1 MYNCHQYTGWLLYTG
16 QLAEGKRQQ
25 KILGSCL
32 VTATYKAVYTGVTVY
47 IVLFTS
53 WEVGTGRNCAWGR
66 PQVVLRSRLRA
77 QFLPIQTSQ
86 PLNNIFIV
94 FLLKLKS
101 FRKFT
106 LALCWCRAHLYWRS
120 SRSIA
125 KPKQNIT
132 TWFLTCNLYY
142 HNVIKLSLEW
152 RKVSW

>member
-1 MYNCHQYTGWLLYTG
+1 MFNVIIIIIIIIYYLFGANIYMNIFKCAKCKQSNLCTTVPLGKWQDDQYTGWLLYTG

-47 IVLFTS
+47 IILFTS

-106 LALCWCRAHLYWRS
+106 LAFKLCVLM
-120 SRSIA
+120 
-125 KPKQNIT
+125 
-132 TWFLTCNLYY
+132 
-142 HNVIKLSLEW
+142 
-152 RKVSW
+152 